1 MSEIITSLSQL
12 SWTSLFML
20 FGTFVS
26 ACAASVLLPE
36 TEQNRGDPFSSLTS
50 SEDGVRSFHWGSTGF
65 PVKYGEKVVKP
76 F

>member
-1 MSEIITSLSQL
+1 MS
-12 SWTSLFML
+12 

-26 ACAASVLLPE
+26 ARAASILIPA
-36 TEQNRGDPFSSLTS
+36 TEQNWGDPFSSLTS

-65 PVKYGEKVVKP
+65 LVNYGEKVVKP